1 MMRITLTSPNV
12 MRGSRPEW
20 LSPFKFFFLPLL
32 SDLDGYPA
40 GCNRSNFK
48 FITPFESNREK
59 WAELE
64 GVNIVGD
71 GQHYRIAMLPNG
83 KQNKVVR

>member
-1 MMRITLTSPNV
+1 MTLTSPNV
-12 MRGSRPEW
+12 MRGQRPEW
-20 LSPFKFFFLPLL
+20 LSPFNFFFLPLL
-32 SDLDGYPA
+32 SDFDGYPA

-48 FITPFESNREK
+48 FITPFESNGEK

-71 GQHYRIAMLPNG
+71 GQHYQIEMTPNG
-83 KQNKVVR
+83 DCG